1 MKRIDYSVFDDHKE
15 KYLEILDLK
24 LLQKGWDILHSEIIT
39 RRPTCNIYPINVKDI
54 IIADPRLLNTFYL
67 DSINL
72 TDDEKNAS
80 KCIFNYD
87 YDSIKKISNISL
99 SKIKKQ
105 IKHNQLIANFFIK
118 NAELLKITSC
128 YYCEMNYIFPY
139 AKNSKSKRMFDL
151 DHFFGKG
158 ESPITALSLYNLIPS
173 CPICNSRIKGRKKMD
188 NLYYLETKPA
198 IKDYSDLIPSSQ
210 NYDFDKDVKIKI
222 EPDSVGFISDIDKNS
237 VIFETKSIYSREI
250 NAFDLEK
257 RYNSIWI
264 KKQALLLEEL
274 KQKWPLERIKD
285 VAEYLKNKGENTT
298 EIDIKRTIFHED
310 DDLDQN
316 SIFSKLKRDILDL

>member
-1 MKRIDYSVFDDHKE
+1 MKRIDYSIFADHKE

-24 LLQKGWDILHSEIIT
+24 LLQKGWDILHTEIIT
-39 RRPTCNIYPINVKDI
+39 RRPTCNIYPINVKEI
-54 IIADPRLLNTFYL
+54 IIAAPLLLNTFYL

-72 TDDEKNAS
+72 TDDEKNAA

-105 IKHNQLIANFFIK
+105 KKHNQLIANYFIK
-118 NAELLKITSC
+118 SAELLKITSC

-139 AKNSKSKRMFDL
+139 GKNSKSKRMFDL

-173 CPICNSRIKGRKKMD
+173 CPICNSRIKGRKKLD
-188 NLYYLETKPA
+188 NLYHLENKLT
-198 IKDYSDLIPSSQ
+198 INDYSGLMPSNQ
-210 NYDFDKDVKIKI
+210 NYDFDKNVKIKI
-222 EPDSVGFISDIDKNS
+222 EPNAVGFISDIDKNS

-285 VAEYLKNKGENTT
+285 VAEYLKNKGENTA
-298 EIDIKRTIFHED
+298 EIDIKRAIFHKD

-316 SIFSKLKRDILDL
+316 RIFSKLKRDILDL